1 LTHLNKMKPVLII
14 LLVVFSL
21 HMKAQQDTT
30 KGSLTWS
37 GYVDVYYAFDSGK
50 PNDHVRP
57 SFIYNYNRSN
67 EVNLN
72 LGFVKANYTASN
84 VRANLALMAGTYAQY
99 NYASEQGLLKN
110 VLEANA
116 GARLSKNKNLWI
128 DAGIFSSHIGFESAI
143 SKDCWNLTRSV
154 LADNTPYYL
163 SGAKITYGSD
173 NGKWTL
179 AGLVI
184 NGWQRIQR
192 ETGNNTPAFGTQ
204 LIFKPNNNVTLNY
217 STFAGNTKPDSV
229 KQMRYYN
236 NFYGIIQV
244 TRRLGVIAGFDYGI
258 EQKSKN
264 SSNYNLLYATA
275 LILRYG
281 LTNKLFLAGRVEYYQ
296 DEHGIIIATNTPNGF
311 KTSGFSVNL
320 DYAPAANML
329 CRIEG
334 RTLKSKDAIF
344 TENGTA
350 VNNNYSIVTSFAIS
364 F

>member
-1 LTHLNKMKPVLII
+1 MLVL
-14 LLVVFSL
+14 FSVRA
-21 HMKAQQDTT
+21 MAQQDTT
-30 KGSLTWS
+30 KGSVTWS

-57 SFIYNYNRSN
+57 PFIYSFNRAN
-67 EVNLN
+67 EFSLN
-72 LGFVKANYTASN
+72 VGYIKASYTSSN

-116 GARLSKNKNLWI
+116 GIKLSKKKNLWL
-128 DAGIFSSHIGFESAI
+128 DAGVFGSHIGFESAI
-143 SKDCWNLTRSV
+143 SKDCWNLTRSMM
-154 LADNTPYYL
+154 ADNTPYYL

-179 AGLVI
+179 AGLVL

-192 ETGNNTPAFGTQ
+192 VDGNNTPAFGTQ
-204 LIFKPNNNVTLNY
+204 VVFKPNDKVTLNY
-217 STFAGNTKPDSV
+217 STFIGSDKPDSV
-229 KQMRYYN
+229 KQMRYFN
-236 NFYGIIQV
+236 NFYGIIQL
-244 TRRLGVIAGFDYGI
+244 TDRLGVIADLDYGL

-264 SSNYNLLYATA
+264 SNTYNIWYSTA
-275 LILRYG
+275 LVLRYG
-281 LTNKLFLAGRVEYYQ
+281 LTDKLFLAGRAEYYQ
-296 DEHGIIIATNTPNGF
+296 DENGVIIATSTPNGF
-311 KTSGFSVNL
+311 KTSGYSINL

-334 RTLKSKDAIF
+334 RTFQSKDAIF
-344 TENGTA
+344 SENGAT